1 MTEEKSYCFYD
12 TRFARFTAGACF
24 CIALL
29 QFAGLAPVWLLE
41 LNCRFGIKASV
52 CDQLITASL
61 LAFWLRECEALCQ

>member
-52 CDQLITASL
+52 CDN
-61 LAFWLRECEALCQ
+61 